1 MKLAL
6 LIAAVL
12 LFPGVSLAQKAHVA
26 IVEGED
32 MARQIVVQSARED
45 VAADDAR
52 VGRARA
58 WLDKVVKVGGESE
71 RAVAAACE
79 RTARYFFDLTKI
91 RASALEMLEALA
103 IHGRGGKPMQETLAD
118 YVKVR
123 RQAAG
128 MTHAAAMAAMAS
140 SSAKGR

>member
-1 MKLAL
+1 MKLPL

-12 LFPGVSLAQKAHVA
+12 LFPGLSLAQKAHVA

-32 MARQIVVQSARED
+32 MARQIVVQSTRED

-52 VGRARA
+52 VAKTRG
-58 WLDKVVKVGGESE
+58 WLDKAVRNSGESE

-79 RTARYFFDLTKI
+79 RSARYFFDLTKT
-91 RASALEMLEALA
+91 RATAQELLEALA
-103 IHGRGGKPMQETLAD
+103 THGRPGKPMQETLSD
-118 YVKVR
+118 YIKAR

-128 MTHAAAMAAMAS
+128 MTHAAAIAAMAS
-140 SSAKGR
+140 SAKGR

>member
-1 MKLAL
+1 MRSAMRLLPLLAAAL
-6 LIAAVL
+6 LCGHA
-12 LFPGVSLAQKAHVA
+12 FAQKAHVA

-32 MARQIVVQSARED
+32 MARQIVVQSTRED

-58 WLDKVVKVGGESE
+58 WLDKAVKTSGEPE

-79 RTARYFFDLTKI
+79 RTARYFFDLTKT

-103 IHGRGGKPMQETLAD
+103 THGRAGKAMQETLAD
-118 YVKVR
+118 YIKVR

-128 MTHAAAMAAMAS
+128 MTHAAAMAAMA
-140 SSAKGR
+140 AGR